1 MNKIELDFS
10 FRRDISQIKKVST
23 STFSSSLPK
32 EFSSCALSSL
42 SNTSR
47 FEEKK
52 VLRKLKEQDVL
63 NRM

>member
-1 MNKIELDFS
+1 MNDLELDFS
-10 FRRDISQIKKVST
+10 FRKDISQIKGVSS

-32 EFSSCALSSL
+32 EFSSCGLSL
-42 SNTSR
+42 NNTSR

-52 VLRKLKEQDVL
+52 ALRRLKEEDVL